1 MNDHSVKEELKHV
14 AEEAKHLAQAVDGKA
29 TQFERSI
36 GLISN
41 FSLGFTYLSPLTAV
55 YSLFALAITL
65 AGPPA
70 FWWVV
75 IAACGQLLVAVVFG
89 ETASQYPITGGL
101 YPWARRLWGRK
112 YAWMAAWVYLW
123 ALVVT
128 VTSVAEYSAT
138 FVASLLGYE
147 ANAING
153 LITSVIL
160 LILCLVVNMSGTKNL
175 ARVARVGFWCEIV
188 SVIALGI
195 YLLIF
200 HRAQP
205 FSVIFDTMG
214 VVASN
219 GSYITAFMAASLIG
233 LFMFFGF
240 EACGNVAEEVKNPS
254 RQIPV
259 AMILSIVFGAV
270 SALVSILG
278 YLLASPNLA
287 AIVSGQV
294 ADPIPAILNDALG
307 PMGGKIF
314 VLIAIIAMVTC
325 ILSLQA
331 ALSRLIFS
339 FARDEMLPKSAW
351 MSKLSKNGV
360 PDHAMVISCLLPLLI
375 CVWVYFQPDNL
386 ARITAFAVI
395 GIYISFQMVVFA
407 ALRQRL
413 QGWKPAGEWTVGRWG
428 MPINILA
435 LVYGVS
441 AIYLLAQPAESESFF
456 DQWIVLIGLT
466 VVIGSGLLYMLIAK
480 PYGKSNAPENDAI
493 AHAAA
498 MRAQRQGK

>member
-1 MNDHSVKEELKHV
+1 MTDKSIGESTSSTV
-14 AEEAKHLAQAVDGKA
+14 A
-29 TQFERSI
+29 TPQFERSI

-65 AGPPA
+65 AGPPSI
-70 FWWVV
+70 WWIL
-75 IAACGQLLVAVVFG
+75 IAAFGQLLVAIVFG

-112 YAWMAAWVYLW
+112 YAWMAAWIYLW

-128 VTSVAEYSAT
+128 VASIAEYSAG
-138 FVASLLGYE
+138 FVASLFHYE
-147 ANAING
+147 ATPMHSLLTTIVLL
-153 LITSVIL
+153 LITM
-160 LILCLVVNMSGTKNL
+160 VVNMSGTKNL
-175 ARVARVGFWCEIV
+175 ARVARIGFWCEII

-205 FSVIFDTMG
+205 FSIVFDSMG
-214 VVASN
+214 VIAKD
-219 GSYITAFMAASLIG
+219 GSYVTAFFSASLIG

-259 AMILSIVFGAV
+259 AMILSIVFGAISAMV
-270 SALVSILG
+270 SVLG
-278 YLLASPNLA
+278 YLLASANLKD
-287 AIVSGQV
+287 IVAGKVS
-294 ADPIPAILNDALG
+294 DPIPFILRDALG
-307 PMGGKIF
+307 ETGANLFI
-314 VLIAIIAMVTC
+314 VIAVIAMLSC

-331 ALSRLIFS
+331 ALSRLLFS
-339 FARDEMLPKSAW
+339 FARDKMLPGSNWIA
-351 MSKLSKNGV
+351 KLSKHNV
-360 PDHAMVISCLLPLLI
+360 PDNAMILSCLMPLLI
-375 CVWVYFQPDNL
+375 CIWVYFSPDNL

-407 ALRQRL
+407 SLKQRL
-413 QGWKPAGEWTVGRWG
+413 NGWRPAGEWQVGKWG
-428 MPINILA
+428 LPINIIA
-435 LVYGVS
+435 LIYGVS
-441 AIYLLAQPAESESFF
+441 AIYLLAQPADVDNLF
-456 DQWIVLIGLT
+456 DRWIVLIGLT
-466 VVIGSGLLYMLIAK
+466 IVIGSGLVYMLLAK

-493 AHAAA
+493 SYANEL
-498 MRAQRQGK
+498 RQNAIY